1 MAPADNVTQT
11 ILFSITC
18 LFVSFCRDK
27 VAMVMMERVLMLEL
41 LSENNNDS
49 RPSVFA
55 QEPKIWSFSSGK
67 PSAAWTS

>member
-1 MAPADNVTQT
+1 
-11 ILFSITC
+11 
-18 LFVSFCRDK
+18 
-27 VAMVMMERVLMLEL
+27 MMERVLMLEL